1 MHHMNGMLYENRQH
15 AGEVLGKLVV
25 ALPEIAGG
33 IVLGLVR
40 GGVPV
45 AFEVARACRL
55 PLDILAVR
63 KLHAPG
69 QHELAMGAIAS
80 GGGIAL
86 NQDVLRQCH
95 VSDQQ
100 LEQAIE
106 HEKDEMARQ
115 ESNLRAGR
123 SSPQLAGRT
132 VILVDDGLATGATMR
147 AGIRSVKLGYAKRVI
162 VAVPVGAS
170 STCEELSAEVDHVV
184 CPFRPDWMFAV
195 SQFYADFGQTS
206 NEDVQ
211 RLLAEADRAL
221 E

>member
-1 MHHMNGMLYENRQH
+1 MQQVIDMLYENRQN
-15 AGEVLGKLVV
+15 AGQVLGKLVA
-25 ALPEIAGG
+25 ALPETAGG

-45 AFEVARACRL
+45 ADEVARACRL

-69 QHELAMGAIAS
+69 QRELAMGAIAS

-86 NQDVLRQCH
+86 NQDVMRQCH
-95 VSDQQ
+95 VSDRQ

-106 HEKDEMARQ
+106 HERDEMARQ
-115 ESNLRAGR
+115 ESGLREGR
-123 SSPQLAGRT
+123 SAPQIAGRT

-147 AGIRSVKLGYAKRVI
+147 AAIRSVKLEHAKKVI

-170 STCEELSAEVDHVV
+170 STCEELSAEVDQVV